1 MDSMKSCFQRKIK
14 FKKGQKFLGHNLE
27 KSNFY
32 EQKCT
37 LNVKTI
43 IDNLYEEPCPKILL
57 DLN

>member
-1 MDSMKSCFQRKIK
+1 MKSCFQRKIK